1 MSETKI
7 ALSSL
12 ALDLKRVALGYWKGS
27 DETAGRFVEEAL
39 ERKKELDKVEVKPY
53 LRQLLDQL
61 PQVVAQEDKKRLAED
76 ALMYS
81 TRFQNYA
88 LRIK

>member
-27 DETAGRFVEEAL
+27 EQTAERFSEEAL
-39 ERKKELDKVEVKPY
+39 ERQNELLSSEVKPY
-53 LRQLLDQL
+53 IRDLLTKL
-61 PQVVAQEDKKRLAED
+61 PQILKQTDKKKLAED

-81 TRFQNYA
+81 TLLQNYA
-88 LRIK
+88 LKIN